1 MTRDFFN
8 NYIFIQTFQWTS
20 SECYNN
26 VTVTVKVVMA
36 TTIVGYFIKGGLS
49 RGASENNRSACFEI
63 ICGISGFL
71 KEPFFRKLSDFFY
84 VGS

>member
-1 MTRDFFN
+1 M
-8 NYIFIQTFQWTS
+8 
-20 SECYNN
+20 E
-26 VTVTVKVVMA
+26 

-63 ICGISGFL
+63 ICGISGVL
-71 KEPFFRKLSDFFY
+71 KEPFFRKPSDFFY